1 VIRVLLADDEALVRA
16 GLRLLLQ
23 TAPDITVVAEADDGR
38 AAVEA
43 CARLVPDVVLLDVQ
57 MPGLDGVGAAR
68 ELSALPAPPRILM
81 LTTFDAETYL
91 LPTLRAG
98 AHGFLLKDAQPG
110 QVLDAVRNTAAGLH
124 ALAPEAVNH
133 LVARAAAEPPPAVP
147 PRLPSLTPTVNGEPR
162 QKAPVSELIFDIP
175 ELIRTISAGI
185 TLHSGD
191 IIATGTPAGVGIGFT
206 PPRFLQP
213 GDVVECA
220 ITGLGALRNT
230 VATPAP

>member
-1 VIRVLLADDEALVRA
+1 MIRVLLADDEALVRT

-43 CARLVPDVVLLDVQ
+43 CTRVNPDVVLLDVQ

-91 LPTLRAG
+91 LPALQAG

-124 ALAPEAVNH
+124 ALAPEAVHH
-133 LVARAAAEPPPAVP
+133 LVARAAAEPPPAVS
-147 PRLPSLTPTVNGEPR
+147 PRLPALTPREREVLAAIADGLSNAQIGRRLGLRVPTV
-162 QKAPVSELIFDIP
+162 KAHVSRIMEKLHC
-175 ELIRTISAGI
+175 ESRVQAG
-185 TLHSGD
+185 LLAMRAGLSG
-191 IIATGTPAGVGIGFT
+191 AAGPTDKV
-206 PPRFLQP
+206 
-213 GDVVECA
+213 
-220 ITGLGALRNT
+220 
-230 VATPAP
+230 

>member
-43 CARLVPDVVLLDVQ
+43 CARVTPDVVLLDVQ

-91 LPTLRAG
+91 LPALRAG

-133 LVARAAAEPPPAVP
+133 LVARAAAEPPLAVP
-147 PRLPSLTPTVNGEPR
+147 PRLPPLTPREREVLVAIADGLSNAQIGRRLSLRVPTVKAHVSRIMEKLHCESRVQAGLLAMRAGLGGEASRP
-162 QKAPVSELIFDIP
+162 P
-175 ELIRTISAGI
+175 
-185 TLHSGD
+185 
-191 IIATGTPAGVGIGFT
+191 T
-206 PPRFLQP
+206 PPGP
-213 GDVVECA
+213 DSH
-220 ITGLGALRNT
+220 LGRG
-230 VATPAP
+230 AP